1 MKHTKHIKQKH
12 AQLKI
17 GESILVL
24 IIFFILLTMGLVF
37 YAKVQTHLTKQDND
51 EFNAKRS
58 IDMALA
64 IKFLPE
70 LQCTVQA
77 TEEFDCIDIAKLL
90 IFSEVL
96 KNKPVYQRYY
106 AQLFPNAKITIK
118 QAFASEGPLISKEGI
133 LMFDNKYVNEEQAGS
148 LNILFFPV
156 TLYDSL
162 TDSNCFGFIELEV
175 YG

>member
-1 MKHTKHIKQKH
+1 MALQINKKKR

-24 IIFFILLTMGLVF
+24 VIFFILLTMGLVF
-37 YAKVQTHLTKQDND
+37 YAKVQTHLTKEEND

-70 LQCTVQA
+70 LQCTIQA
-77 TEEFDCIDIAKLL
+77 TEEFDCIDLAKLS

-96 KNKPVYQRYY
+96 KNKPFYQRYY

-118 QAFASEGPLISKEGI
+118 QAFASEGPLIQKEGI
-133 LMFDNKYVNEEQAGS
+133 LLFDNKYVETQQAGS
-148 LNILFFPV
+148 LELLFFPV
-156 TLYDSL
+156 TLYDPL
-162 TDSNCFGFIELEV
+162 TDSNSFGFIELEV